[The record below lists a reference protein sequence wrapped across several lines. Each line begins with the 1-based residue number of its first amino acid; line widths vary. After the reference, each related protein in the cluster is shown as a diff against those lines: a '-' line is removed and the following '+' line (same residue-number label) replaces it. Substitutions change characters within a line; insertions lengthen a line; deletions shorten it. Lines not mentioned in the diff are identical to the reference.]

1 MKKLLT
7 LATVTTLALAAPKPG
22 LAHNGQDYLGSVFL
36 FALAGNAGSGFC
48 PRGSLLA
55 DGSLLQISQ
64 FSALFALLGAS
75 YGGDGRT
82 TFALPDF
89 RDAALVSANG
99 TKMGYCMVVEG
110 VFPSRS

>member
-1 MKKLLT
+1 MKPLLT
-7 LATVTTLALAAPKPG
+7 ALLIATTAMAAPRSAD
-22 LAHNGQDYLGSVFL
+22 AHDGQDYLGSVFL
-36 FALAGNAGSGFC
+36 FALAGNGGSGFC
-48 PRGSLLA
+48 PRGTLLA

-64 FSALFALLGAS
+64 YTALFSLFGAF

-89 RDAALVSANG
+89 RDAAPSSANG
-99 TKMGYCMVVEG
+99 TKMGYCVVAEG